1 MKFKNKTFHIVV
13 IGCQM
18 NKSDSERVAGY
29 MELHGFREESREK
42 ADIVFITTC
51 GIRQTAEDRIYGLVP
66 QIKKDNKDV
75 YIIITGCLSGRKD
88 VIRRLKESV
97 DLWLSIT
104 DLHQLSQKL
113 GIKTENQK
121 MHNYLNILPKH
132 NSKFSAFVPI
142 GNGCDNF
149 CTYCV
154 VPYARGRE
162 VYRGAEEILSE
173 VGELVDSGYKEITL
187 IAQNVNSYV
196 SRLNKDDEEINF
208 SRLLKLVNDIDGGFW
223 IRFST
228 SHPKDMSKELIE
240 TVAGC
245 DKLCKHIHLPVQAG
259 DDEILE
265 KMNRG
270 YTVAHYLKLVDLI
283 KEKLP
288 NASITTDSIVG
299 FPGETE
305 EQFNNTVDLYNKV
318 GYDMTFVSQFSPRFG
333 TAAAKMEDDVG
344 KEEKTRRESVLL
356 DIVRKSALQNNQY
369 YLNKIVKVLIEG
381 VSRKGLLFG
390 KTDSF
395 KVMKIS
401 YKSPI
406 DNYENFIG
414 KFVDVKVLE
423 VKELSLYGKLV

>member
-18 NKSDSERVAGY
+18 NKSDSERITGY
-29 MELHGFREESREK
+29 MNLHNFKETSREK

-66 QIKKDNKDV
+66 QIKKDNKNV
-75 YIIITGCLSGRKD
+75 FIIITGCLSGRED
-88 VIRRLKESV
+88 VIKRLEAGV
-97 DLWLSIT
+97 DLWLPIT
-104 DLHQLSQKL
+104 DLPQLAEKL
-113 GIKTENQK
+113 GIKKEDKK
-121 MHNYLNILPKH
+121 MNNYLSILPKH
-132 NSKFSAFVPI
+132 NSEFSAFVPI

-162 VYRGAEEILSE
+162 VYREAEEILDE
-173 VGELVDSGYKEITL
+173 VKNLANSGYKEITL
-187 IAQNVNSYV
+187 IAQNVNSYT
-196 SRLNKDDEEINF
+196 SESKKDIKKINF
-208 SRLLKLVNDIDGGFW
+208 SQLLELVNDIDGDFW

-228 SHPKDMSKELIE
+228 SHPKDMSEELIE
-240 TVAGC
+240 IVAKC
-245 DKLCKHIHLPVQAG
+245 NKVCKHIHLPVQAG
-259 DDEILE
+259 DNEILK

-270 YTVAHYLKLVDLI
+270 YTVTHYLKLIDLI

-305 EQFNNTVDLYNKV
+305 EQFNNTVKLYYKV

-333 TAAAKMEDDVG
+333 TAAAKMEDNVS
-344 KEEKTRRESVLL
+344 KEEKTRRENILL
-356 DIVRKSALQNNQY
+356 DIVQKSALKNNQH
-369 YLNKIVKVLIEG
+369 YLNKSVKVLIEG

-395 KVMKIS
+395 KVVKVNHE
-401 YKSPI
+401 SPI
-406 DNYENFIG
+406 KNYEDFIG
-414 KFVDVKVLE
+414 KFVDVKINE
-423 VKELSLYGKLV
+423 IKELSLYGKLI